1 MELAVLI
8 LAVLGFVAV
17 LLRFLKAALAAA
29 SQGANALYA
38 REMQATRA
46 RRGDVT
52 GMEEAREWVV
62 CACKGRRQAVLAVT
76 VWIAL
81 LALPLV
87 FLRSPAP
94 VYAAYSVLWL
104 RRGTKTRPAPPRP

>member
-1 MELAVLI
+1 MEITVLI
-8 LAVLGFVAV
+8 LAVLGFVAM

-62 CACKGRRQAVLAVT
+62 CACNGRRQAILAVT
-76 VWIAL
+76 VWTLL

-87 FLRSPAP
+87 LLSSPAP

-104 RRGTKTRPAPPRP
+104 RRGARARPAPPRP